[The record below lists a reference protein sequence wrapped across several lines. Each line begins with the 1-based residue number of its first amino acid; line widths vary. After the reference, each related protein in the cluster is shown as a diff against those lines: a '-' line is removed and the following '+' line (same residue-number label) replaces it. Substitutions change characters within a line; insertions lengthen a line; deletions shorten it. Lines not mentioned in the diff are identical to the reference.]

1 MDNLVTEMDHPLAS
15 FPIAS
20 TRDTDE
26 AQSIL
31 SRELTD
37 LRFKRVRNH
46 RSFHLEMNGIHL
58 GRTMIGYNQF
68 STDTLVDTGE
78 IEGAMVLVIGVGPP
92 TISYID
98 KERVVCTERGA
109 ILSPD
114 RRVIH
119 QRPANG
125 GVFVIRTGFDAIE
138 ERFREVMDRRPGKSI
153 VFDRSVDLEKGV
165 GAQTRRLLGSLVDTI
180 QQDSTILE
188 NPLLRASFD
197 DMLLNALLALPNNY
211 SDELMGGRR
220 LSVAPRLVRQAEEF
234 LEAHATEPVT
244 ISDLVEQ
251 CGCSRRAIFTAFN
264 KYRGYT
270 PMQFLADA
278 RLKSA
283 REALQSPSPGDTV
296 SSITYACGF
305 SHPGRFS
312 AAYRRRFGESPS
324 ETLRK
329 AGSTIGT

>member
-1 MDNLVTEMDHPLAS
+1 MDHPLAS

-37 LRFKRVRNH
+37 LHFKRVRNH
-46 RSFHLEMNGIHL
+46 RSFRLEMNGINL

-68 STDTLVDTGE
+68 GTDTLVDTGE
-78 IEGAMVLVIGVGPP
+78 IEGAMFLVIGVGPP
-92 TISYID
+92 MISYID

-109 ILSPD
+109 IPSPG
-114 RRVIH
+114 RRVVH
-119 QRPANG
+119 QRPAKG
-125 GVFVIRTGFDAIE
+125 GAFIIKTDFDAIE
-138 ERFREVMDRRPGKSI
+138 ERFREVMDRRPGKPI
-153 VFDRSVDLEKGV
+153 IFDRSVDLEKGV
-165 GAQTRRLLGSLVDTI
+165 GAQIRRLLGSLVDTI

-188 NPLLRASFD
+188 NPLLCTGFD

-211 SDELMGGRR
+211 SDELMDGRR
-220 LSVAPRLVRQAEEF
+220 LPVAPGLVRRAEEF

-244 ISDLVEQ
+244 ISDLVAQ

-270 PMQFLADA
+270 PMQFLANS

-296 SSITYACGF
+296 SSIMYACGF

-329 AGSTIGT
+329 AGPTIGT